1 MLQSGLELLHGIGA
15 ELHREWAD
23 SALLSDVLRGM
34 GRYTEAIAALDAGLA
49 FSARTKVAWF
59 DAELHRRK
67 ATILLNMPNAN
78 APDAEN
84 ELRQAIDI
92 ARKQS
97 AKLFELRAATS
108 FAHLWADEG
117 RRSQAYDL
125 LRPVHDWFSEDLGS
139 VDIHESKK
147 VLNAVS

>member
-1 MLQSGLELLHGIGA
+1 MLRSGLQSLYGLGGEFHK
-15 ELHREWAD
+15 EWAGG
-23 SALLSDVLRGM
+23 ALLSDVLHGM

-49 FSARTKVAWF
+49 FSARTKVAWL

-67 ATILLNMPNAN
+67 ADLLLSISNVDTS
-78 APDAEN
+78 DAEN

-108 FAHLWADEG
+108 LARLWADQD
-117 RRSQAYDL
+117 RRSEARDL
-125 LRPVHDWFSEDLGS
+125 LKPIHSWFTEGLGS
-139 VDIHESKK
+139 VDLQESET
-147 VLNAVS
+147 VLEAVS